1 MIGLEVMNDNSQIF
15 KGFLSNLNTDFH
27 DKSKSSQFYGFQYE
41 FSYDL
46 VSKHINKTH

>member
-27 DKSKSSQFYGFQYE
+27 EKSSQFYVFQYE